1 MTTQADVQIPLV
13 IFDEFLIAEEWQKL
27 LRYTWQRSNE
37 FDATRVVGSDGS
49 HHVDTSYRRS
59 RVLFELGDFR
69 NLFAERIYA
78 FLPQVFEALDYPW
91 FPVSNFEIQLTATNN
106 GEFFRRHNDNGT
118 NALNSRLITFVYFF
132 YREPK
137 PFTGGELFLFDT
149 DLVDGEYQSPGP
161 YFSIAPEQNRILFFV
176 SEYLHEVRPVQCISN
191 NFMDSRFTVNGWLH
205 R

>member
-1 MTTQADVQIPLV
+1 MMTQAEIQIPLV
-13 IFDEFLIAEEWQKL
+13 IFDEFLAAEEWQKL
-27 LRYTWQRSNE
+27 MRYTYLRGNE
-37 FDATRVVGSDGS
+37 FNATRVVGSDGA

-59 RVLFELGDFR
+59 RVLFELGEFR
-69 NLFAERIYA
+69 ELFAERIFA
-78 FLPQVFEALDYPW
+78 FLPRVLEGLDYPS
-91 FPVSNFEIQLTATNN
+91 FPISNFEIQLTATNN

-118 NALNSRLITFVYFF
+118 NSLNSRLITFVYFF

-149 DLVDGEYQSPGP
+149 DLDDGEYKAPGP
-161 YFSIAPEQNRILFFV
+161 YFAITPEQNRILFFV

-191 NFMDSRFTVNGWLH
+191 DFMDSRFTVNGWLH